1 MAELRKQIIRIII
14 HQRPDFA
21 PILSK
26 PLVPPTQ
33 KESATIRQIIASAMI
48 DHVARRMTSIEI
60 RDLDLPRNRIPYVT
74 TSLNENTPAFIH
86 RESFVLPVKLTD
98 FVRFFVVLP
107 YRTNIRTILSSKTS
121 SRKTAGKCPFS
132 LQCSIYLRGVTE
144 VTKNW
149 LPRLAGNGPMCVF
162 SAPLETPQPFFD
174 AEKDSV
180 LCYETPR
187 FGPHLWELPAS
198 VREFPK
204 NDAAVFKWMAR
215 LLLEGKILPQVG
227 ILTSFYASS
236 PAMINKPQIPVKAMT
251 LIQALKKEGIV
262 SKKTLLATWKRN
274 ASFLKAEISAWVLPR
289 YQSAVQLIW
298 PFVVRDEPVPDRILE
313 ELKRR
318 FQWSVC

>member
-1 MAELRKQIIRIII
+1 MAELRRQIIRIII
-14 HQRPDFA
+14 NQRSDFA

-33 KESATIRQIIASAMI
+33 KEAATIRQIIASAMI
-48 DHVARRMTSIEI
+48 DHVARRMTSIEM
-60 RDLDLPRNRIPYVT
+60 RDLDLPRNRVPYVT
-74 TSLNENTPAFIH
+74 TSLNEKTPAFLH

-98 FVRFFVVLP
+98 FVPFSAILP
-107 YRTNIRTILSSKTS
+107 HRTNIRTILSSKTS
-121 SRKTAGKCPFS
+121 SRKTVGNHHIS
-132 LQCSIYLRGVTE
+132 LSCSIYLRGVTE

-174 AEKDSV
+174 SEKDSV

-187 FGPHLWELPAS
+187 FGPHLWELPAT

-204 NDAAVFKWMAR
+204 EDAAVFKWVAR

-236 PAMINKPQIPVKAMT
+236 PAMINKPQIPVKAVT

-262 SKKTLLATWKRN
+262 SKKTLMAAWKRN
-274 ASFLKAEISAWVLPR
+274 ASYLRAEIAVWVLPR

-298 PFVVRDEPVPDRILE
+298 PFLIRGEPVPDRVLE
-313 ELKRR
+313 EMKKR
-318 FQWSVC
+318 FQ